1 MNITKE
7 LVDDII
13 RDLHMATASEF
24 KTLCEP
30 LCTIQNEQEDSVKD
44 STNYALCLITDHD
57 GLFYGLRVLKPYI
70 CTDEDGVISYAWV
83 NAEGQFLAQN
93 KINPVCDWKNEPT
106 VLGFK
111 FI

>member
-7 LVDDII
+7 LVEDII

-30 LCTIQNEQEDSVKD
+30 LCTIQNKDEDTVRD
-44 STNYALCLITDHD
+44 STNYALCLITEYD
-57 GLFYGLRVLKPYI
+57 GTFYSLRVLKPYI
-70 CTDEDGVISYAWV
+70 CIDEDGVISYAWV
-83 NAEGQFLAQN
+83 NEEGHFLAQN
-93 KINPVCDWKNEPT
+93 KTNPVVDWKNEPT

-111 FI
+111 FL